1 MYVTGRRSRRL
12 LVYFSLNSQF
22 FAPVEEQEKK
32 RERLIEDYIEAMIRH
47 YSFCQRSLH
56 GYISRQV
63 KALGAV
69 AISFNQMHR
78 LLFDPQLHLA

>member
-1 MYVTGRRSRRL
+1 M
-12 LVYFSLNSQF
+12 LVYFSLNSQI

-56 GYISRQV
+56 GYISRPV
-63 KALGAV
+63 YSPGAL
-69 AISFNQMHR
+69 AIDRKSVV
-78 LLFDPQLHLA
+78 

>member
-1 MYVTGRRSRRL
+1 MYVTGRSLRRL
-12 LVYFSLNSQF
+12 LVYFSLNSQI

-63 KALGAV
+63 NAPGAV
-69 AISFNQMHR
+69 AISFK
-78 LLFDPQLHLA
+78 